1 MQLDHFL
8 YRLALPGQEKICT
21 PNLSRIPKARLS
33 ERKEKR
39 ERTLE
44 GDSLFLFSI
53 LEGKLPEVS
62 IYEVTWRKL
71 SKEPEDLVTIKI
83 RTDPL
88 KLKHAIEKS
97 RKVLLDIACWSMY
110 APKLILV

>member
-1 MQLDHFL
+1 MRVDHFL

-44 GDSLFLFSI
+44 GDPLFLFSV
-53 LEGKLPEVS
+53 LEGKLPKFS
-62 IYEVTWRKL
+62 IYGVTCRKL
-71 SKEPEDLVTIKI
+71 SKESEDLVATKI
-83 RTDPL
+83 RIDPL
-88 KLKHAIEKS
+88 KLKHTIEK
-97 RKVLLDIACWSMY
+97 RHKVLLM
-110 APKLILV
+110 